1 MTANQQHEAG
11 VVQAILEQLE
21 QHTLP
26 RTVDIRARVDAGE
39 RLADSD
45 TQFLEEVLQG
55 LRRDGPYVQHHP
67 EWEPLYSRI
76 IDLYDQITRRALE
89 NEQRR

>member
-1 MTANQQHEAG
+1 MTTDQQREAG
-11 VVQAILEQLE
+11 VVQAILVQLE

-26 RTVDIRARVDAGE
+26 RALDIRARVEAGE
-39 RLADSD
+39 RLAESD
-45 TQFLEEVLQG
+45 TQFLEEALQA

-76 IDLYDQITRRALE
+76 IDLYDQITRKALE
-89 NEQRR
+89 NEQRG